1 MAEAPEKNL
10 AMDIV
15 RITEAAALASA
26 RWLGRGAKES
36 GDGAAVEAMRN
47 SFTTLHIDG
56 VVVIGEGEKDKA
68 PMLYTGENVG
78 MGDGPSLDVAVD
90 PVEGTNLLAY
100 GRPNAISVMGVAP
113 RGSMFSLDRSFYMQK
128 LVVGSEA
135 KDVVDLD
142 APVDVN
148 LERVAKALGKKVSD
162 LVVFVL
168 DKPRHA
174 KLIEDIRKAGARITL
189 ATDGDVAGALM
200 AADPRSEV
208 DVMMGTGGTPEGVIS
223 ACAIKGMG
231 GQIFGRFDPQSE
243 EERNAMI
250 AEGTRLDEILTVDS
264 IIRSEDAFFA
274 ATGISGGGF
283 LGGVQFSGKGAVT
296 HSLVIRAKTGT
307 FRYVESHHNWERL
320 MKFSSVRY
328 D

>member
-208 DVMMGTGGTPEGVIS
+208 DVMMGTGGTPEGVIT
-223 ACAIKGMG
+223 ACALRGLG
-231 GQIFGRFDPQSE
+231 GQILGRLDPQSYPE
-243 EERNAMI
+243 KEAIQNAGWDLREMLS
-250 AEGTRLDEILTVDS
+250 TSDLVKSDDC
-264 IIRSEDAFFA
+264 FFA
-274 ATGISGGGF
+274 ATGISGGDF
-283 LGGVQFSGKGAVT
+283 LHGVRYSGRHAIT
-296 HSLVIRAKTGT
+296 HSMVLRGKTGT
-307 FRYVESHHNWERL
+307 IRYVESFHDINRL
-320 MKFSSVRY
+320 RQLSAVAY
-328 D
+328 